1 MSGSSAWY
9 QITFKQRIF
18 ETLCN
23 ASSGLECGSFAFDGI
38 LFSTFNI
45 HFQILKK
52 EAALKTEAAG
62 TLNRIFFKLA

>member
-52 EAALKTEAAG
+52 GGSLENGSGGDAKQ
-62 TLNRIFFKLA
+62 NFF